1 MHERERHQRAFEVFD
16 GAIAVPEAE
25 RGAFVTQ
32 ACGGDADLEKDVLS
46 LLKHH
51 VPESKYENA
60 PWQPEEPKDLTGA
73 MVDRYRVLG
82 LEGRGGMAVVWKAED
97 HVLGRKVAIKF
108 LLPVYARQALPRRRF
123 LREARAASSLAHP
136 GIATVYDVGEHEG
149 EPYIAMQ
156 FVEGRTV
163 RQRLKEQ
170 PYAPAEAVRVA
181 LHTARVLQHAHA
193 EGIIHRDVSPSN
205 IMVTN
210 DGAIIVLDFG
220 IALRTSDSRLSRTGD
235 LMGTMGY
242 MAPEVLTGS
251 SATAQSDIYS
261 LGVVLYQMLTRYVPF
276 HGTQSGPDGRV
287 PDLLPEP
294 VSRIVPGVPKEVDV
308 VLEKALARDI
318 AARYTSAKKF
328 AEDLEGLLRVA
339 SLPHYPRVASRP
351 PKPRQVGGTS
361 ARIRGMLS
369 RLTGKSRPPSQP
381 LAQPQV
387 RPPGESPGGDPPPD
401 VDFLT

>member
-1 MHERERHQRAFEVFD
+1 MHERERHQRAFVVFD

-25 RGAFVTQ
+25 RGAFVAQ
-32 ACGGDADLEKDVLS
+32 ACGGDADLERDVLS
-46 LLKHH
+46 LLEHH
-51 VPESKYENA
+51 VPESKYENMSSQ
-60 PWQPEEPKDLTGA
+60 PPEEPKDLTGS
-73 MVDRYRVLG
+73 MVGRYRVLNLQG
-82 LEGRGGMAVVWKAED
+82 QGGMAVVWKAED

-108 LLPVYARQALPRRRF
+108 LLPVYARQETPRRRF
-123 LREARAASSLAHP
+123 LREARAVSSLTHP
-136 GIATVYDVGEHEG
+136 GIATVFDVGEHEG

-210 DGAIIVLDFG
+210 DGTIMVLDFG
-220 IALRTSDSRLSRTGD
+220 IALRSSDSRLSRTGD

-242 MAPEVLTGS
+242 MAPEVLAGG

-276 HGTQSGPDGRV
+276 HGTQTGPDGKI
-287 PDLLPEP
+287 PELQAEA
-294 VSRIVPGVPKEVDV
+294 VSRIVRGVPKEVDA
-308 VLEKALARDI
+308 VLEKALARDPT
-318 AARYTSAKKF
+318 ARYTSAKKF
-328 AEDLEGLLRVA
+328 AEDLEGLMRVP

-351 PKPRQVGGTS
+351 PKPRPAGGTS
-361 ARIRGMLS
+361 ARIRSVFS
-369 RLTGKSRPPSQP
+369 RLTGKSS
-381 LAQPQV
+381 
-387 RPPGESPGGDPPPD
+387 
-401 VDFLT
+401 T

>member
-1 MHERERHQRAFEVFD
+1 MHERERHQRAFVVFD
-16 GAIAVPEAE
+16 GAIAVPEGE
-25 RGAFVTQ
+25 RSAFVAK
-32 ACGGDADLEKDVLS
+32 ACAGDADLERDVLS

-51 VPESKYENA
+51 VPESKYENISS
-60 PWQPEEPKDLTGA
+60 QPEEPKDLTGT
-73 MVDRYRVLG
+73 MVGRYRVLG
-82 LEGRGGMAVVWKAED
+82 LHGRGGMAVVWKAED

-108 LLPVYARQALPRRRF
+108 LLPVYARQELPRRRF
-123 LREARAASSLAHP
+123 LREARAVSSLTHP
-136 GIATVYDVGEHEG
+136 GIATVFDVGEHEG

-181 LHTARVLQHAHA
+181 LHTARVLQHAHT

-210 DGAIIVLDFG
+210 DGAVMVLDFG
-220 IALRTSDSRLSRTGD
+220 IALRSSDSRLSRTGD

-276 HGTQSGPDGRV
+276 HGTQTGPDGKM
-287 PDLLPEP
+287 PELQAEA
-294 VSRIVPGVPKEVDV
+294 VSRIVRGVPKEVDA
-308 VLEKALARDI
+308 VLEKALARDVT
-318 AARYTSAKKF
+318 ARYKSAKKF
-328 AEDLEGLLRVA
+328 AEDLEALLRVP

-351 PKPRQVGGTS
+351 PKPRQPGGTS
-361 ARIRGMLS
+361 SRIRGVFS
-369 RLTGKSRPPSQP
+369 RLAGKSRPP
-381 LAQPQV
+381 A
-387 RPPGESPGGDPPPD
+387 RSPGGTPEADKPPD
-401 VDFLT
+401 ADFLT